1 MSVSVASV
9 AVILDK
15 VAFSEG
21 VVGVILTVF
30 FCGKVLSP
38 KGTALSL

>member
-9 AVILDK
+9 AVILDE

-21 VVGVILTVF
+21 VVGVILRVF